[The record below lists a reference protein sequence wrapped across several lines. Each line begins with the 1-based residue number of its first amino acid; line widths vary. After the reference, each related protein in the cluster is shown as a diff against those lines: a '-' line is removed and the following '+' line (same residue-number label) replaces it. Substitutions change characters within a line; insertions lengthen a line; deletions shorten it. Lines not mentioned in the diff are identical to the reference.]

1 MRFLLS
7 VLHSSSL
14 SSSARLSSHTAGH
27 RQYMPITHTSS
38 RLVPPYPLS
47 TLHSHWRQREAAT
60 LEIFSYLVSVLSSPS
75 IPSCFS
81 HHAPQLL
88 FLSLSL
94 SLESL
99 CLPIALLYSTLSYPI
114 LIFLQHKLERATL
127 YYQPPSPPF
136 LSPLFFFW
144 Q

>member
-1 MRFLLS
+1 MLTPPCPSRAQYSPLCTPLSPFIINHSFEETMRFLLS

-14 SSSARLSSHTAGH
+14 SSSARLFPHTAGH

-88 FLSLSL
+88 FLSLSHLNPSVSL
-94 SLESL
+94 S
-99 CLPIALLYSTLSYPI
+99 PYSTLSYP
-114 LIFLQHKLERATL
+114 TL
-127 YYQPPSPPF
+127 F
-136 LSPLFFFW
+136 
-144 Q
+144 